1 MGSIPADALPFL
13 FILLPCFSLSTV
25 LLFPLFPLFSTSFIS
40 PYFLYSLLSFPFS
53 FYFCRQG
60 WPSGLRRQFKVLLS
74 KDAWVRTPLLAFL
87 FFIYIAFLI
96 FPLLAPCAFLLP
108 VIFLFY
114 PSFFPSF
121 IFPFFF
127 PFLSQYYGSLL
138 FSFSLEGVLA

>member
-1 MGSIPADALPFL
+1 MPYLFYLFFFL
-13 FILLPCFSLSTV
+13 SLFFSFHCPSLSFIPPI
-25 LLFPLFPLFSTSFIS
+25 LYSLYLPIFPLF
-40 PYFLYSLLSFPFS
+40 SLLSFPFS

-87 FFIYIAFLI
+87 FFIYIAFLN

-127 PFLSQYYGSLL
+127 PFLSQYYGFLL
-138 FSFSLEGVLA
+138 FFFSLEGVLA